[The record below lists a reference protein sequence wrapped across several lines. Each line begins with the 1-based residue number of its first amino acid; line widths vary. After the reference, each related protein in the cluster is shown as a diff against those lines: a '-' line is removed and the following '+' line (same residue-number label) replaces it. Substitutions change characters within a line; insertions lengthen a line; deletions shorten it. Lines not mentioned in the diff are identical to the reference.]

1 MQYKIVQQLQVNIKS
16 TSPHTIHAQVKLLG
30 IIWNH
35 ESPTVTQFQRQK
47 HWCTGIFLLLFQNIN
62 SEKGTEK

>member
-1 MQYKIVQQLQVNIKS
+1 
-16 TSPHTIHAQVKLLG
+16 VKLLG
-30 IIWNH
+30 IIWNN
-35 ESPTVTQFQRQK
+35 ESPTVTQFQRQE